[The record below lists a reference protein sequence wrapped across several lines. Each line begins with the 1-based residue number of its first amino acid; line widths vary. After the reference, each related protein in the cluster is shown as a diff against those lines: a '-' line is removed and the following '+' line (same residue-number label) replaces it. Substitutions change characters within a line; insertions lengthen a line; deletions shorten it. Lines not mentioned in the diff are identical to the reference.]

1 MVPELIIVLNGD
13 IASQGGGKKA
23 ASVGNA
29 VVRMLEQDTDS
40 FQLQGFFKSSVI
52 HFPDDLR
59 TELKPSPAASERA
72 FERRFRN
79 KLMETQDLKEGW
91 FKYEPPFK
99 YLFYPAHHDQL
110 IVFM

>member
-13 IASQGGGKKA
+13 IASQGCGKKA
-23 ASVGNA
+23 APVGDTF
-29 VVRMLEQDTDS
+29 VRMLEQDADS
-40 FQLQGFFKSSVI
+40 FQLQGFFKSMVI
-52 HFPDDLR
+52 HFPYDFR
-59 TELKPSPAASERA
+59 AELKPSPAAPERA

-91 FKYEPPFK
+91 LKYEPPFK
-99 YLFYPAHHDQL
+99 YLFYPAHHDYL